1 MVKKKIWPK
10 KIEKKKENHI
20 NNIKRKRALR
30 FKRPKQWYKVSG
42 KK

>member
-1 MVKKKIWPK
+1 MVKKKILPK
-10 KIEKKKENHI
+10 KIENHI